1 MKPSKTNRQN
11 GIALFSALMILLM
24 LSAIAAGLVMMSNT
38 ETSVNANYRAER
50 TLDFAARAGIEE
62 VRDRLTPSNAA
73 TLISPA
79 CAPAS
84 ACLPA
89 APVVPSATNNG
100 ILYVLGGATPA
111 AVTPW
116 TAGTLYTDDELC
128 HDGYG
133 IVTVQSSDVR
143 CTSVPA
149 GTGWYAST
157 TSNTPWNG
165 TPAALPYQW
174 VRVAWKLNGSV
185 QNYPVD
191 TATCPAAGS
200 AGCSTPVCWDGSQE
214 VLLPAG
220 KTACSQMASLA
231 NPVYLLTS
239 LAVNPIS
246 GSRKIVQ
253 AEVALPPPVQ
263 TQAPGFFATSTA
275 CGAITMSGGATTD
288 GYSSANG
295 GTYNTTKSNT
305 AGSIGTN
312 GNISLSGNPT
322 QVGGNIYVQ
331 NTTIGGACPPDGVT
345 ESGGAGMKPGN
356 SVTHQNAVTVPPP
369 PLPNPLPPTTNISPT
384 ALVPGSYGNISVS
397 GHNTLTLAPGTYDI
411 NSISLSGNST
421 VVISPAG
428 AVVINVAGQGTTQP
442 IDFTGGSVSNASGV
456 AANFQINY
464 AGTGTVKLSGGSST
478 YVVINAPNAPLQFT
492 GGSDFYGSATGATIS
507 DTGGTA
513 LHFDTSLLSNLNSTA
528 TDYSEISLRGVA
540 Y

>member
-11 GIALFSALMILLM
+11 GIALFSALMILLL
-24 LSAIAAGLVMMSNT
+24 LSAIAASLVMMSNT

-50 TLDFAARAGIEE
+50 TLDFGARAGIEE
-62 VRDRLTPSNAA
+62 VRDRLMTSNAA
-73 TLISPA
+73 TLISPT

-89 APVVPSATNNG
+89 APVVPSTTNNG
-100 ILYVLGGATPA
+100 ILYVLGGANPA

-116 TAGTLYTDDELC
+116 TAGTIYTDDELC

-133 IVTVQSSDVR
+133 IVAVQSSDVR

-149 GTGWYAST
+149 GGGWYAST
-157 TSNTPWNG
+157 TSNAPWNG

-174 VRVAWKLNGSV
+174 VRVSWKLNGSV

-191 TATCPAAGS
+191 TTTCPAAGS
-200 AGCSTPVCWDGSQE
+200 AGCGTPVCWDGSRE

-220 KTACSQMASLA
+220 DIACSQMATLA

-253 AEVALPPPVQ
+253 AEVALPPPVL
-263 TQAPGFFATSTA
+263 TQKPGFFATSTA

-288 GYSSANG
+288 GYSSAHG
-295 GTYNTTKSNT
+295 GTYATTQSNT
-305 AGSIGTN
+305 AGSIGAN
-312 GNISLSGNPT
+312 GNITLSGNKT
-322 QVGGNIYVQ
+322 KVGGNIYVP

-345 ESGGAGMKPGN
+345 ESGGAGMQPGN
-356 SVTHQNAVTVPPP
+356 SVTQQNAVTVPPP
-369 PLPNPLPPTTNISPT
+369 PLPNPLPPTTNITPT
-384 ALVPGSYGNISVS
+384 ALVPGDYGNISVS

-421 VVISPAG
+421 VVISPPG
-428 AVVINVAGQGTTQP
+428 AVVLNVAGQSTTQP
-442 IDFTGGSVSNASGV
+442 IDFSGGSVSNTSGV

-464 AGTGTVKLSGGSST
+464 AGSSTVKLSGGSST
-478 YVVINAPNAPLQFT
+478 YVVVNAPNAPLQFT
-492 GGSDFYGSATGATIS
+492 GGSDFFGSATGATITDS
-507 DTGGTA
+507 GGTN
-513 LHFDTSLLSNLNSTA
+513 LHFDTSLLSNLNSSA